1 MADFIKAETVSIRE
15 RFGKE
20 TYVQE
25 LLVSDPGLLGL
36 GDLVV
41 IGKERKQSS
50 SGRLDILFESLD
62 EKRWFE
68 VEVQLGP
75 TDETHIIRTIE
86 YWDIERRQR
95 PKISHTAVIVAEQ
108 ITQRFFN
115 VIALFNQHI
124 PIVAIQMTALN
135 VGGHHTI
142 HFTKILDHSVP
153 VDITEEAVYKPTDQ
167 AYWIKQ
173 ASESSMKIADQ
184 ILQFA
189 KEKNPTAA
197 FKYNQGYIRI
207 NLNGELSHFVILR
220 PRKKSVR
227 VSFAISRVPGIDQEI
242 KDQGFELDYDDD
254 RQRYVLWIN
263 DGQFES
269 QKDFVRSMVHMA
281 YDCIDSAT
289 EVSRAD

>member
-1 MADFIKAETVSIRE
+1 MGDFVKAEAVSIRDH
-15 RFGKE
+15 FGKE

-25 LLVSDPGLLGL
+25 LLVSDPSLLGL
-36 GDLVV
+36 GNLVV
-41 IGKERKQSS
+41 IGKERRQSS
-50 SGRLDILFESLD
+50 SGRLDLLFESLD

-86 YWDIERRQR
+86 YWDLERRQR
-95 PKISHTAVIVAEQ
+95 PKISHTAVLVAEQ

-124 PIVAIQMTALN
+124 PIVAIQMAALN
-135 VGGHHTI
+135 VGGNHTI
-142 HFTKILDHSVP
+142 HFTKILDHSIP
-153 VDITEEAVYKPTDQ
+153 VETTEETIYKPTDQ
-167 AYWIKQ
+167 TYWIKQ
-173 ASESSMKIADQ
+173 ASEGSMQIADQ
-184 ILQFA
+184 VLQFA

-227 VSFAISRVPGIDQEI
+227 VSFAMARTQEIDQEI
-242 KDQGFELDYDDD
+242 TDQGFELEYDDD

-263 DGQFES
+263 DGEFEA
-269 QKDFVRSMVHMA
+269 QKSFLRKMVHRA
-281 YDCIDSAT
+281 YDYLEPAVTAAT
-289 EVSRAD
+289 

>member
-1 MADFIKAETVSIRE
+1 MGAFIKAEPISIRDY
-15 RFGKE
+15 FGKE
-20 TYVQE
+20 TYIQE
-25 LLVSDPGLLGL
+25 LLVGDPSLLGL
-36 GDLVV
+36 GNLVV
-41 IGKERKQSS
+41 IGKEHKQSS
-50 SGRLDILFESLD
+50 SGSLDILLESLD

-86 YWDIERRQR
+86 YWDIERRQH
-95 PKISHTAVIVAEQ
+95 PKVSHTAVIVAEH

-135 VGGHHTI
+135 VGGNHTI
-142 HFTKILDHSVP
+142 HFTKILDHSIP
-153 VDITEEAVYKPTDQ
+153 TETAEETVYKPTDQ
-167 AYWIKQ
+167 TYWVKQ
-173 ASESSMKIADQ
+173 ASETSMKIAEQ

-189 KEKNPTAA
+189 KERNSTAA

-207 NLNGELSHFVILR
+207 NLNGELSPFVILR

-227 VSFAISRVPGIDQEI
+227 ASFAIPRTQDIDQDI
-242 KDQGFELDYDDD
+242 KDEGFELEYDDD

-263 DGQFES
+263 DGQFEA
-269 QKDFVRSMVHMA
+269 QKAFVRSMVHQA
-281 YDCIDSAT
+281 YDCIDLMTDVPVAP
-289 EVSRAD
+289 

>member
-1 MADFIKAETVSIRE
+1 MGAFIKAEEVSIRDH
-15 RFGKE
+15 FGKE

-25 LLVSDPGLLGL
+25 LLVSDPALLGL
-36 GDLVV
+36 GNLVV

-50 SGRLDILFESLD
+50 SGRLDILLGSLD
-62 EKRWFE
+62 EKRWYE

-75 TDETHIIRTIE
+75 TDETHIIKTIE

-124 PIVAIQMTALN
+124 PIIAIQMTALN
-135 VGGHHTI
+135 VGGNHTI
-142 HFTKILDHSVP
+142 HFTKILDHSISAEAP
-153 VDITEEAVYKPTDQ
+153 EEIDYKPTDQ
-167 AYWIKQ
+167 AYWVKQ
-173 ASESSMKIADQ
+173 ASEASMKIADE

-207 NLNGELSHFVILR
+207 NLNGQLSHFVILR
-220 PRKKSVR
+220 PRKKTVR
-227 VSFAISRVPGIDQEI
+227 VSFAIAKTASTDQEI
-242 KDQGFELDYDDD
+242 IDQGFELEYDDD
-254 RQRYVLWIN
+254 RQRYVLWIS
-263 DGQFES
+263 DGQFET
-269 QKDFVRSMVHMA
+269 QKAFIRKMVHRA
-281 YDCIDSAT
+281 YDYIDAVAG
-289 EVSRAD
+289 VSTLA